1 MFGFRL
7 PLSRILLAETQNGRQ
22 SFIDAPLLVWG
33 DPPHQ
38 VAKLAGVDGADLLD
52 EDYRARQQ
60 LVGLDDHFVPPAALL
75 VARPARGA
83 EFVNVT
89 PQHTV

>member
-1 MFGFRL
+1 MLGFKL

-22 SFIDAPLLVWG
+22 SFVDAPL
-33 DPPHQ
+33 
-38 VAKLAGVDGADLLD
+38 
-52 EDYRARQQ
+52 
-60 LVGLDDHFVPPAALL
+60 AALL
-75 VARPARGA
+75 VARPAPGA

>member
-1 MFGFRL
+1 MFGFKL

-22 SFIDAPLLVWG
+22 SFVDAPLPVWG

-52 EDYRARQQ
+52 ED
-60 LVGLDDHFVPPAALL
+60 AASL
-75 VARPARGA
+75 A
-83 EFVNVT
+83 
-89 PQHTV
+89 